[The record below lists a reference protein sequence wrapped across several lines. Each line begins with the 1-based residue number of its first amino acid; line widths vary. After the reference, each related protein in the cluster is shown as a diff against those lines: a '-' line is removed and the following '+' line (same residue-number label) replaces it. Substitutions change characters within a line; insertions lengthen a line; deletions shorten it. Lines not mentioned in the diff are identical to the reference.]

1 MASRESRIINRAPI
15 YRGLDSTR
23 CLPFF
28 AIVTDREIADFAE
41 TSGGFK
47 VVTPIFASEF
57 VQ

>member
-1 MASRESRIINRAPI
+1 MASRESRIIN
-15 YRGLDSTR
+15 YRGLHSTR